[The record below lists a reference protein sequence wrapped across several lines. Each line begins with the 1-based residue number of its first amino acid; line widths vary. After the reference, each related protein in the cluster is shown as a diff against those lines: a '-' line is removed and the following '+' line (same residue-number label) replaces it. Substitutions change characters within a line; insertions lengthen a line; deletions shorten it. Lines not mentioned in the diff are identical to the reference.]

1 MLLRVGCLTLEML
14 TELFEATGQAEQ
26 VESVGTVARGS
37 QGRAAGLTPEVDVHL
52 DTCAGCR
59 ELVAAYA
66 RAADDSGDVLELTG
80 TPFAR
85 TVSSVMPA
93 AAAIIG
99 AGDLVASRYLLL
111 RQVGEG
117 GMGVVWAALDTFHD
131 REVAL
136 KILKD
141 ASPELAG
148 RSMRE
153 ARAATQVGHPAL
165 LEVLDVVMQAHAGSG
180 PILVMPLLLG
190 RSLGSLLRERGKLPW
205 RDMITILTPVLDG
218 MGAAHARGVIHRD
231 LKPENVF
238 LAEAAGGAGAHYEPA
253 HVTMI
258 LDFGLSKLLSPDG
271 TDASADK
278 LTRTGAVLGTPHYM
292 APEQLFGDSSVDG
305 RADVWAIGAI
315 AYECL
320 SGAQPV
326 PGKSYAQIVK
336 NAAKGS
342 ITQLAGLC
350 PEAPAELTASIMKML
365 TAEREQRPPLDLVLA
380 TWSALAGIG

>member
-1 MLLRVGCLTLEML
+1 ML
-14 TELFEATGQAEQ
+14 TELFEQE
-26 VESVGTVARGS
+26 VAQRS
-37 QGRAAGLTPEVDVHL
+37 PELDRHL
-52 DTCAGCR
+52 DTCDACR

-66 RAADDSGDVLELTG
+66 RAADDSADATELSA

-93 AAAIIG
+93 GAASLG
-99 AGDLVASRYLLL
+99 EGDLVGARYMLL
-111 RQVGEG
+111 RRVGEG
-117 GMGVVWAALDTFHD
+117 GMGVVWAARDTFHD

-141 ASPELAG
+141 ASPELAR

-153 ARAATQVGHPAL
+153 ARAATHVGHPAL
-165 LEVLDVVMQAHAGSG
+165 LEVLDVVPASAPGAA
-180 PILVMPLLLG
+180 PILVMPLLAG
-190 RSLGSLLRERGKLPW
+190 RSLGSVLRDRGKLPW
-205 RDMITILTPVLDG
+205 RDTIAILLPVLDG
-218 MGAAHARGVIHRD
+218 MSSAHARGVIHRD

-238 LAEAAGGAGAHYEPA
+238 LAESDGGAP
-253 HVTMI
+253 VTMV

-292 APEQLFGDSSVDG
+292 APEQLFGDASVDG

-320 SGAQPV
+320 SGTQPIA
-326 PGKSYAQIVK
+326 GKSYAQIVK
-336 NAAKGS
+336 NAAKGAITDLHS
-342 ITQLAGLC
+342 IC
-350 PEAPAELTASIMKML
+350 PDAPAAFSASIMAML
-365 TAEREQRPPLDLVLA
+365 SAERAERPPLDLLIA
-380 TWSALAGIG
+380 TWSQLAATP

>member
-1 MLLRVGCLTLEML
+1 MLIRVGCLTLDML
-14 TELFEATGQAEQ
+14 TDLFEQGSASRVRLSAE
-26 VESVGTVARGS
+26 
-37 QGRAAGLTPEVDVHL
+37 LDVHL
-52 DTCAGCR
+52 DTCEACR

-66 RAADDSGDVLELTG
+66 RAIDDSGDAVDLEG
-80 TPFAR
+80 TAYAR
-85 TVSSVMPA
+85 TVSSVMPTA
-93 AAAIIG
+93 AAVIG
-99 AGDLVASRYLLL
+99 TGDLIASRYMLE

-117 GMGVVWAALDTFHD
+117 GMGVVWAARDTFHD

-136 KILKD
+136 KILKE

-153 ARAATQVGHPAL
+153 ARAATYVGHPAL
-165 LEVLDVVMQAHAGSG
+165 LEVLDVVPASAPGG
-180 PILVMPLLLG
+180 APILVMPLLSG
-190 RSLGSLLRERGKLPW
+190 RSLGALLRERGKLAW
-205 RDMITILTPVLDG
+205 RDMVTIMLPVLDG
-218 MGAAHARGVIHRD
+218 MHAAHTRGVIHRD

-238 LAEAAGGAGAHYEPA
+238 LAEEGGAQL
-253 HVTMI
+253 TMV

-292 APEQLFGDSSVDG
+292 APEQLFGDSSVDA

-342 ITQLAGLC
+342 ITDLHTLC
-350 PEAPAELTASIMKML
+350 PDVPASLSLSIMSML
-365 TAEREQRPPLDLVLA
+365 TAEREGRPPLDLALA
-380 TWSALAGIG
+380 EWSALLA